1 METNINDYIGTRF
14 TPELASVLRISFN
27 LFELFE
33 YPDYDLEFENMLS
46 VSSSMSSDDLQD
58 KFIAEVN
65 KYLNFILSTH
75 KITLDEDTTLY
86 QKNEIVYA
94 LYLLQHID
102 DYETPVRILES
113 SLTDEEKIAEILSQN
128 CTLSSDMIFS
138 LIVDIN
144 NELIVYLKKYL
155 YDSISQQSE
164 ELVDDEKTKI
174 LNNLKLFNKF
184 TGNSNNVGSVLV
196 KSGAKPNYRLKVY
209 LPFVKEVFKDKVA
222 EEMVVHLFSLLLLAK
237 ETKDNVILGYR
248 EFNNL
253 FFNDLNDISKMDN
266 ALVNLSMQF
275 DKFKI
280 EDKVE

>member
-14 TPELASVLRISFN
+14 TPELAAVLRISFN

-46 VSSSMSSDDLQD
+46 ISSSLSSDDLQD

-75 KITLDEDTTLY
+75 KITLDDDTTLH
-86 QKNEIVYA
+86 QKNEVVYA

-138 LIVDIN
+138 LIADIN
-144 NELIVYLKKYL
+144 SELIVYLEKYL
-155 YDSISQQSE
+155 YDGLSQQSE
-164 ELVDDEKTKI
+164 ELVDDEKRKI

-184 TGNSNNVGSVLV
+184 TGNNNNVGSVLV
-196 KSGAKPNYRLKVY
+196 NSGAKPNYRLKIY

-222 EEMVVHLFSLLLLAK
+222 EEMVVHLFSLLMLAK

-248 EFNNL
+248 EFNSL

-280 EDKVE
+280 EDKTE